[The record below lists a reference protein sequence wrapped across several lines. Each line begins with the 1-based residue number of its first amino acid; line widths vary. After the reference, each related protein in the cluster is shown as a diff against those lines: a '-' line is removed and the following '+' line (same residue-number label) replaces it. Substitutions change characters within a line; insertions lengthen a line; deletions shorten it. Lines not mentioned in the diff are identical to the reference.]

1 MSHHVQALLKSTQK
15 TINEWK
21 QGIQDAIFT
30 KEEDVANYQRK
41 KQELLPQLV
50 EAYEKGVSSRQ
61 LGKIT
66 GINHTTILRWIK
78 EAEKEKEKEN
88 VRETSKST

>member
-1 MSHHVQALLKSTQK
+1 MAMAHHVQALLKSTQK

-30 KEEDVANYQRK
+30 KEQDVANYQRK
-41 KQELLPQLV
+41 KEELLPQLV
-50 EAYEKGVSSRQ
+50 EAYKKGVSSRQ
-61 LGKIT
+61 LEKVT

-78 EAEKEKEKEN
+78 EAEKQKEKEN
-88 VRETSKST
+88 VSAH